1 MLLYEFDFWIY
12 VPTPNTPVLT
22 NTGQPYFFLNLCLT
36 SLLNPWSFITCSLFY
51 LLICIKHIYFGVEF
65 HLSTWE
71 TMQNSTPKKE
81 KEIRTKI
88 MLKSMIERQIKANSY
103 WNFMQFY
110 PYHLNNKKDISC
122 SNQVIQAAHLLL
134 IQKRI
139 NRYISFFNVVL
150 KHSLLKEYQHMK
162 NPKNQF
168 ELSNLISM

>member
-1 MLLYEFDFWIY
+1 
-12 VPTPNTPVLT
+12 
-22 NTGQPYFFLNLCLT
+22 
-36 SLLNPWSFITCSLFY
+36 
-51 LLICIKHIYFGVEF
+51 
-65 HLSTWE
+65 
-71 TMQNSTPKKE
+71 MQSSTPKKE

-110 PYHLNNKKDISC
+110 PYHLYNKKDISC

-162 NPKNQF
+162 NPKD
-168 ELSNLISM
+168 